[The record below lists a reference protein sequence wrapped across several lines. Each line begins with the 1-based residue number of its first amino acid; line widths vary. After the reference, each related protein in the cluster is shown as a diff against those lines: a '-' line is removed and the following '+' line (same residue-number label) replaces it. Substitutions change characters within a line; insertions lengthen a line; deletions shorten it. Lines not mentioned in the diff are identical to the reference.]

1 MQRSGRKHDA
11 EVKVVVKQSYRHEI
25 ETLAEEIASAITHGI
40 GAALSIA
47 GLTLL
52 VVFAARIED
61 AWRIASVSIYGGALI
76 FLYLASTLYHAI
88 QHLATKRVFHIL
100 DHVGIFL
107 LIAGTYTPIL
117 LIKMRDVHGW
127 IFFGLIWGLAVV
139 GVCVKAFFT
148 GRFVRVSTFAYVA
161 MGWSALF
168 LVKTMIAALGL
179 GGMTWLVAGGL
190 SYSLG
195 VIPFL
200 WERLPF
206 NHAIWHLFVMGGSVC
221 HYVLIWQYVLP
232 LG

>member
-1 MQRSGRKHDA
+1 M
-11 EVKVVVKQSYRHEI
+11 KQNYI
-25 ETLAEEIASAITHGI
+25 QNMETLGEEIASAITHGV

-52 VVFAARIED
+52 LVFAAQFED
-61 AWRIASVSIYGGALI
+61 SWRLVSVSIYGGALI

-88 QHLATKRVFHIL
+88 QHLATKQVFHIL

-117 LIKMRDVHGW
+117 LIKMRDLQGW
-127 IFFGLIWGLAVV
+127 SFFALIWGLALV
-139 GVCVKAFFT
+139 GACLKAFFT
-148 GRFVRVSTFAYVA
+148 GRFVKVSTFTYVA
-161 MGWSALF
+161 MGWSSLF
-168 LVKTMIAALGL
+168 LAKSMVATLGL
-179 GGMTWLVAGGL
+179 GGITWLVAGGL

-206 NHAIWHLFVMGGSVC
+206 NHAIWHLFVIGGSVC
-221 HYVLIWQYVLP
+221 HYVVIWQYVLP